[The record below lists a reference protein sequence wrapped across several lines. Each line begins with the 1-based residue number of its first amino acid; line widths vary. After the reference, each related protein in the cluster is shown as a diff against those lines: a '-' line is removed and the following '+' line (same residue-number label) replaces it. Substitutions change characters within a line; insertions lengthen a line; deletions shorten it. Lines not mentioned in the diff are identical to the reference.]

1 MPKRIIKMYSIP
13 KNLPFHKAVYDK
25 RAQSIYGSDINEWKF

>member
-1 MPKRIIKMYSIP
+1 MRKEVIAKKINKNIAFQ

-25 RAQSIYGSDINEWKF
+25 RA